1 VEPEVVWRV
10 IGNTIVIQIVD
21 PNTKKTIHQEFRSL
35 EELNLDLA
43 DVIKSVVI
51 EERPYTTKGMMTKV
65 GIAVNRMKK
74 EITGKMDVWAIEAMM
89 RSGVYPLS
97 YELSSLSW
105 DYVYDFL
112 RSRVVG
118 GVKID
123 RVSYSVVVSSYSVMV
138 SDFGETFT
146 VLYPYDVVVVF
157 SKDASK
163 LTVISRRAF
172 ESAEAVLSYVSRY
185 GMKLDEEIES
195 ALSYYAV
202 MYGTVRGYDG

>member
-1 VEPEVVWRV
+1 MEPEVVWRV
-10 IGNTIVIQIVD
+10 VGNTIVIQIVD
-21 PNTKKTIHQEFRSL
+21 PNTKKIIHQEFRSFG
-35 EELNLDLA
+35 ELDLNLA

-65 GIAVNRMKK
+65 GIAVNRAKV
-74 EITGKMDVWAIEAMM
+74 EITGKMDVWAIEAMI

-97 YELSSLSW
+97 YGLSSLSW
-105 DYVYDFL
+105 DYVHDFL
-112 RSRVVG
+112 RNKAVG

-123 RVSYSVVVSSYSVMV
+123 RVSSFMMV
-138 SDFGETFT
+138 SDFGEAFT
-146 VLYPYDVVVVF
+146 VLYPHDVVVVF

-172 ESAEAVLSYVSRY
+172 ESAEAVLSCASKY
-185 GMKLDEEIES
+185 GIKLDEEIES

>member
-10 IGNTIVIQIVD
+10 VGNTIVIQITD
-21 PNTKKTIHQEFRSL
+21 PNTKKIIHQEFRSFG
-35 EELNLDLA
+35 ELDISLA

-65 GIAVNRMKK
+65 GIAVNRAKV
-74 EITGKMDVWAIEAMM
+74 EITGKMDVWAIEAMI

-97 YELSSLSW
+97 YGLSSLSW
-105 DYVYDFL
+105 DYVHDFL
-112 RSRVVG
+112 RNKAVG

-123 RVSYSVVVSSYSVMV
+123 RVSSFMMV
-138 SDFGETFT
+138 SDFGEAFT
-146 VLYPYDVVVVF
+146 VLYPHDVVVVF

-172 ESAEAVLSYVSRY
+172 ESAEAVLSYASKY
-185 GMKLDEEIES
+185 GVKLDEEIES

>member
-1 VEPEVVWRV
+1 MEPEVVWRV
-10 IGNTIVIQIVD
+10 VGNTIVIQITD
-21 PNTKKTIHQEFRSL
+21 PNTEKTIHQEFRSL
-35 EELNLDLA
+35 EELNLSLA

-51 EERPYTTKGMMTKV
+51 DERPYTTRGMMTKV
-65 GIAVNRMKK
+65 GIAVNRVKR

-97 YELSSLSW
+97 YRLSSISW
-105 DYVYDFL
+105 DYVHDFL
-112 RSRVVG
+112 RDRSVG
-118 GVKID
+118 SMITD
-123 RVSYSVVVSSYSVMV
+123 RGGCFMMV
-138 SDFGETFT
+138 SDFGEAFT

-172 ESAEAVLSYVSRY
+172 ESAEAVLSYASKY
-185 GMKLDEEIES
+185 GMKIREEIES

>member
-1 VEPEVVWRV
+1 VV
-10 IGNTIVIQIVD
+10 GNTIVVQIVD
-21 PNTKKTIHQEFRSL
+21 SSTRKIIYQEFRSL
-35 EELNLDLA
+35 EELNISLA

-51 EERPYTTKGMMTKV
+51 EERSYTTRGMMTKV
-65 GIAVNRMKK
+65 GIAVNRAKR

-97 YELSSLSW
+97 YELSPLSW
-105 DYVYDFL
+105 DYVYDLL
-112 RSRVVG
+112 RDRAVG
-118 GVKID
+118 GVKVD
-123 RVSYSVVVSSYSVMV
+123 EVSCFMMV
-138 SDFGETFT
+138 SDFGEAFT
-146 VLYPYDVVVVF
+146 VLYPHDVVVVF

-172 ESAEAVLSYVSRY
+172 ESAEAVLSYASKY
-185 GMKLDEEIES
+185 GMKLGEEIES